1 MCVGIRILVIS
12 IEFEI
17 FLLPFIS
24 IISIVI

>member
-24 IISIVI
+24 VISIVI